1 MPPDAAQQDY
11 VEETR
16 ALEGLFGGEKVTIFY
31 QLWHPKN
38 TYRGTVFCLHG
49 LTRQSH
55 DFDFI
60 AESLQ
65 NAGYAVISAD
75 APGRGG
81 SSRFENSA
89 NYGVDVYGE
98 VFSAFLAQMK
108 LENVHWIGTSMG
120 GLIALYLSMLGR
132 GAVMRTLTLVDITP
146 KPSRAGLDRIT
157 GYISENVPTF
167 TSPEQYE
174 AALRVNLPLGDVPEE
189 IWGHYARHQLRQTG
203 PDAYKFHFDPL
214 IARRALTD
222 LKADVDL
229 TAGLAMLTCPVALV
243 AGGVS
248 DLCTPVEIAALKGLK
263 PNAEIHICPG
273 AGHVPA
279 LADAPT
285 KDFILSFLNRN

>member
-1 MPPDAAQQDY
+1 MTTDAVQQGY
-11 VEETR
+11 VENT
-16 ALEGLFGGEKVTIFY
+16 LLLDGVFGGEKVSIFY
-31 QLWHPKN
+31 QLWRPKN
-38 TYRGTVFCLHG
+38 SYKGTVFCLHG

-65 NAGYAVISAD
+65 DAGYAVIAAD

-81 SSRFENSA
+81 SSRFANPA

-98 VFSAFLAQMK
+98 VFTAFLQQMK

-120 GLIALYLSMLGR
+120 GLIALYLAMLGR
-132 GAVMRTLTLVDITP
+132 GGVMRTLTLVDITP
-146 KPSRAGLDRIT
+146 KPNRAGLDRIL
-157 GYISENVPTF
+157 GYVSENLPTF
-167 TSPEQYE
+167 RDPQQYE

-189 IWGHYARHQLRQTG
+189 VWGHYARYQLRQTG
-203 PDAYKFHFDPL
+203 PETFQFHFDPL
-214 IARRALTD
+214 LARRALTD

-229 TAGLAMLTCPVALV
+229 TPGLLMLTCPIALV
-243 AGGVS
+243 AGSVS
-248 DLCTPVEIAALKGLK
+248 DLCTPAEISGLKALK

-279 LADAPT
+279 LADKPT